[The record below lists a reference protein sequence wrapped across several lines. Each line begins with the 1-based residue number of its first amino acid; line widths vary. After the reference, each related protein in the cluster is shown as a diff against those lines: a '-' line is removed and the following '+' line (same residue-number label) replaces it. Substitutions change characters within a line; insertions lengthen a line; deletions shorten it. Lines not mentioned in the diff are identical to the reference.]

1 MRRRLE
7 YDAIMSVSGSMVD
20 RSRQNSGAEGR
31 SGCGRVV
38 ALSLLGWAAL
48 VMVGTVALAQEP
60 ESQPASVAQRASDQ
74 AFQQLVDEVMAIH
87 LAGGWTVGGLLGVV
101 PDADRGLRESLLE
114 SRVERRARP
123 LPGNLVEVEVSLPM
137 ERLAEMLQD
146 IAARFFPKAD
156 RSVVEIESRGRARL
170 AGVGRVRADGSAV
183 GLPVGWRHCDEH
195 QLALVRAAAETD
207 LRQHLLER
215 MGQWRLTPTQ
225 TVGQLWGRF
234 PAFRRAVGRR
244 VCAVALP
251 KAVYEPAGICRVS
264 DEIGRTDVLQILI
277 RGAEDSG
284 DPIEADLTRAV
295 DPEFQDPLILDGF
308 AVAPGI
314 AWSLAG
320 ATEVESMTGRPVWVE
335 RTLSV
340 KVTGQPPVNVAGRE
354 IRRRLAAG
362 AAGIEARRQ
371 LWLQIEQLPL
381 PGGIALDG
389 LLAHLGRPADALL
402 AIENAI
408 QQTEG
413 PSFDEQ
419 DNATVAFTA
428 RLDIVW
434 EVVRGIWPAK
444 DAGRK
449 AG

>member
-1 MRRRLE
+1 
-7 YDAIMSVSGSMVD
+7 MSIFPSMVD
-20 RSRQNSGAEGR
+20 DSRQSRAAAGR
-31 SGCGRVV
+31 WGWARVV
-38 ALSLLGWAAL
+38 ALSLLGSTVL
-48 VMVGTVALAQEP
+48 VMVGTAARAQAP
-60 ESQPASVAQRASDQ
+60 DSQPAGVEQRASDQ
-74 AFQQLVDEVMAIH
+74 AFQELVDEVMAIR

-114 SRVERRARP
+114 SKVEHRARP

-156 RSVVEIESRGRARL
+156 RSVVEIESRGRPSL
-170 AGVGRVRADGSAV
+170 GGVGRVRADRSVV
-183 GLPVGWRHCDEH
+183 GLPVGWRHCDEG

-215 MGQWRLTPTQ
+215 VGQWRLTPTQ

-234 PAFRRAVGRR
+234 PAFRQSVGRR
-244 VCAVALP
+244 VRAVALP

-308 AVAPGI
+308 AVAPAI
-314 AWSLAG
+314 ASSLPG
-320 ATEVESMTGRPVWVE
+320 AAEVESMAGRPVWVE

-340 KVTGQPPVNVAGRE
+340 KVTGQPPANVAGRE
-354 IRRRLAAG
+354 ARRRMAAG

-371 LWLQIEQLPL
+371 LWLQVEQLPL
-381 PGGIALDG
+381 PGGINLDS
-389 LLAHLGRPADALL
+389 LLAHLGRPADAIS
-402 AIENAI
+402 AIESTI

-419 DNATVAFTA
+419 DNATVTFTA
-428 RLDIVW
+428 RLDIIW
-434 EVVRGIWPAK
+434 EIARGIWPAK
-444 DAGRK
+444 DAGRE